1 MKVLVNNYNGEPIES
16 IENTSYPRKVVCD
29 RCGSELE
36 YEKEDTRIGYL
47 GVTHLDCPLCGEEI
61 MLEGNE
67 QDIFLTK
74 DNIKFPTHFYHFSKE
89 TGAKEIPSYRI
100 EEYIRKGID
109 FLRENKE
116 EFYWYSGT
124 GDSRIFVFR
133 YDGDEMYDIVVAKD
147 FYETEISF
155 SNKDYK

>member
-1 MKVLVNNYNGEPIES
+1 MRVLVNNYNNKPIEP

-67 QDIFLTK
+67 QDITLTA
-74 DNIKFPTHFYHFSKE
+74 DNVKFPEYFWHTSKE
-89 TGAKEIPSYRI
+89 YGAKEVDEHRI
-100 EEYIRKGID
+100 KKYIRQGIEY
-109 FLRENKE
+109 LRENKDD
-116 EFYWYSGT
+116 FSWYTQT
-124 GDSRIFVFR
+124 GDSHIAIYKFE
-133 YDGDEMYDIVVAKD
+133 GDESYEIIVAKD
-147 FYETEISF
+147 FYSTEIPF
-155 SNKDYK
+155 EKEDY

>member
-1 MKVLVNNYNGEPIES
+1 MKVLVNNYNGEPIEP
-16 IENTSYPRKVVCD
+16 IENTPYPRKVVCD

-67 QDIFLTK
+67 QDIKLTK
-74 DNIKFPTHFYHFSKE
+74 DNIKFPNHFWYFSKE
-89 TGAKEIPSYRI
+89 AGAVELPNSEIK
-100 EEYIRKGID
+100 EYIRNCIE
-109 FLRENKE
+109 FLRENKNE
-116 EFYWYSGT
+116 YCAYSGT
-124 GDSRIFVFR
+124 GDSGIFVFR

-147 FYETEISF
+147 FYETEIPF
-155 SNKDYK
+155 EKEDYK